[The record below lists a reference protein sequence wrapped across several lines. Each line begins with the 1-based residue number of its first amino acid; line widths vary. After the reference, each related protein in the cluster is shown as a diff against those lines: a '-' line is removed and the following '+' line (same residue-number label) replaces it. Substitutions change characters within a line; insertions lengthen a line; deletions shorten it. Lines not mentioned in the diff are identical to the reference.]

1 MTGERT
7 QIVQG
12 MLVVLKSGGP
22 AMTVRAISGDHAY
35 CDWFAG
41 TERRQ
46 GTFQLVTL
54 QPADADRQQRE
65 DQR

>member
-35 CDWFAG
+35 CEWFTG

-54 QPADADRQQRE
+54 EPADPDQGERGEQR
-65 DQR
+65 